1 MSKYTDK
8 IDMTFQY
15 TPASQTDI
23 RKTFAAE
30 RKRPAK
36 IAEQK
41 RINEA
46 EAQQKV
52 ASLNRS
58 TTKRK

>member
-15 TPASQTDI
+15 TPASKTDI

-30 RKRPAK
+30 RRRLAK
-36 IAEQK
+36 IAEEK
-41 RINEA
+41 RINDEEA
-46 EAQQKV
+46 ERKV
-52 ASLNRS
+52 SLLKRS
-58 TTKRK
+58 TTERK